1 MEIPRGSGMAKAKVL
16 KEKYGAKLEFPEGW
30 GCKPRKPSM
39 RQGVGIFCNHKNDAL
54 CFHFFQLGP
63 NVSVG
68 SNVVIG
74 AGARVRETILLDGAE
89 LKVMSV

>member
-1 MEIPRGSGMAKAKVL
+1 MASAQDLSEFNVKDSCVL
-16 KEKYGAKLEFPEGW
+16 
-30 GCKPRKPSM
+30 
-39 RQGVGIFCNHKNDAL
+39 
-54 CFHFFQLGP
+54 FQLGP

-89 LKVMSV
+89 LKVMSSCITITNALFFLDASPH

>member
-1 MEIPRGSGMAKAKVL
+1 VL
-16 KEKYGAKLEFPEGW
+16 FS
-30 GCKPRKPSM
+30 C
-39 RQGVGIFCNHKNDAL
+39 
-54 CFHFFQLGP
+54 QLGP

-89 LKVMSV
+89 LKVTFIVYYWT